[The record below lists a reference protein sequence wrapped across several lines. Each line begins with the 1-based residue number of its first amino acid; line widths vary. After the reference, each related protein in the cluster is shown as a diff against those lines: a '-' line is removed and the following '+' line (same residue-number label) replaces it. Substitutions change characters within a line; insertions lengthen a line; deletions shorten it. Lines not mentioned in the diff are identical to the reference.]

1 MRKLSHKSKVRNWVF
16 CAVVLLIFAYTASGA
31 ATEVRKKSTTFESLS
46 SYIEAELF
54 QPDFVQGDCSYT
66 AIISASD
73 GKIYFSIGT
82 HNTDYACRFFSFKP
96 TTEKI
101 RLIAK
106 MDKVLGEDAKKQY
119 SHSKIHTR
127 MFEHKGKIWFATH
140 TAFYKGGLPGVN
152 LSGNKPTYSGGHFMN
167 YGLDSGE
174 FTDLAQIFPN
184 EGIITMTMDK
194 KNEILYGMTWPS
206 GLLIS
211 YDIKNKDLRYWGA
224 VQERGEWGHRGGT
237 EWDMVCR
244 TLALEPDGYL
254 YGSTMNGR
262 IWKYDAS
269 EIRRVS
275 YINGLDL
282 CKVPFSQS
290 SRETLKGDFR
300 NNWRTIEWNDKSNS
314 FWGLHFETSTLF
326 EFIPSENYI
335 RAVAELSHPDYMGMA
350 RNPEISQLGFT
361 IGPENTIFYLGHG
374 PAVEIKER
382 KDVQSSL
389 NLITYDIDK
398 SKYKC
403 HGPIFSSDKRRV
415 FFAESIAIGADD
427 HIYSVAWVEVADP
440 ERAEALRSKR
450 TDGAPEETQKMV
462 YEMLLIRLPKWQ
474 NFIE

>member
-1 MRKLSHKSKVRNWVF
+1 MRRLSHKSKLRNLVF
-16 CAVVLLIFAYTASGA
+16 CAVVLFVFACAVSGA
-31 ATEVRKKSTTFESLS
+31 ATEVRKNSTAFESLS
-46 SYIEAELF
+46 SYIEADLF

-82 HNTDYACRFFSFKP
+82 HNTNYACRFFSFEP
-96 TTEKI
+96 ATEKI
-101 RLIAK
+101 KLIAE

-119 SHSKIHTR
+119 SHSKIHTQ

-140 TAFYKGGLPGVN
+140 TAFYERGLPGVD
-152 LSGNKPTYSGGHFMN
+152 LSGNKPAYSGGHFMN
-167 YGLDSGE
+167 YDLESGE
-174 FTDLAQIFPN
+174 FTDLAHIFPN

-224 VQERGEWGHRGGT
+224 VQERGEWGPRGT

-244 TLALEPDGYL
+244 TLALDPDGYL

-262 IWKYDAS
+262 IWKYDS
-269 EIRRVS
+269 SQIRRVS
-275 YINGLDL
+275 YIKGLDL
-282 CKVPFSQS
+282 SKVPFSQS

-314 FWGLHFETSTLF
+314 FWGLHFETGTLF

-335 RAVAELSHPDYMGMA
+335 RAVAELSHPDYIGMP
-350 RNPEISQLGFT
+350 RNPEISQLGFM
-361 IGPENTIFYLGHG
+361 IGPKNTIFYLAHG

-398 SKYKC
+398 GKYIC
-403 HGPIFSSDKRRV
+403 HGPIFSSNKRRV
-415 FFAESIAIGADD
+415 FFAESIAIGVDD

-450 TDGAPEETQKMV
+450 TDGAPAETQRMV

-474 NFIE
+474 TYIE